1 MSNKD
6 NDTIHLLDLI
16 LVIFVLKSPSKTTER
31 IIETTKILD
40 IETEKGKENP
50 SKTNEIMGKLD
61 GVVAK
66 REEEDL

>member
-31 IIETTKILD
+31 NRETTIILD
-40 IETEKGKENP
+40 IATEKGRKIP
-50 SKTNEIMGKLD
+50 RKIKSRFRILGIIVL
-61 GVVAK
+61 
-66 REEEDL
+66 LIYS